1 MNKEKLKQLFEKC
14 IDKQRV
20 AKECG
25 MSYQSVYNLL
35 YKENT
40 TCKVESLER
49 IAKYFGKKVGYFFDE
64 DDENQNA
71 IASGANSVAAIQST
85 VSQGNY
91 SALQERVC
99 LLEKLLDEKDKLLA
113 EKERLIK
120 VLMER

>member
-1 MNKEKLKQLFEKC
+1 MNKGKLKQLFEKC
-14 IDKQRV
+14 VDKQRV

-64 DDENQNA
+64 DDESQSA
-71 IASGANSVAAIQST
+71 IASGNNSVVAIQST
-85 VSQGNY
+85 VSQGD
-91 SALQERVC
+91 SVVLQERVR
-99 LLEKLLDEKDKLLA
+99 LLEKLLDEK
-113 EKERLIK
+113 ERTIK
-120 VLMER
+120 ILMER

>member
-1 MNKEKLKQLFEKC
+1 MNKGKLKQLFEKC
-14 IDKQRV
+14 VDKQRV

-64 DDENQNA
+64 DDESQNA
-71 IASGANSVAAIQST
+71 IASGVAAIQST
-85 VSQGNY
+85 VSQGD
-91 SALQERVC
+91 SVVLQERVK

-113 EKERLIK
+113 EKERTIK
-120 VLMER
+120 ILLER

>member
-1 MNKEKLKQLFEKC
+1 MNKGKLKQLFEKC
-14 IDKQRV
+14 VDKQRV

-25 MSYQSVYNLL
+25 MSYQSGYNLL

-64 DDENQNA
+64 DDESQNV

-85 VSQGNY
+85 VSQGD
-91 SALQERVC
+91 SAVLQERVR
-99 LLEKLLDEKDKLLA
+99 LLEKLLE
-113 EKERLIK
+113 EKERTIK
-120 VLMER
+120 ILLER